1 MMKKRSNA
9 VAGFTLIEIL
19 IAVVISSIMMG
30 AMFTSYSV
38 VNSTYQQVTDKAK
51 ISQAGRDLVGQI
63 LREVRMAGY
72 KYVGDDIAA
81 SSEHNPVKIT
91 KGKGFKK
98 TNGCDKLE
106 IVYGSI
112 KYDKSKAE
120 GDRFDFIRYKITYE
134 CKNSDIIDETIAGGA
149 TKIDGFAI
157 YKSKELWDNTENKWK
172 ETSADSDDTTYK
184 DEKVLDYVQDLVF
197 VPFDEKGQMIGETS
211 NGTITPS
218 DAKVYDVRTID
229 ISLVV
234 RSSKPFYRSDVKL
247 DNTVRKI
254 MSITKDRALIEP
266 QDKYLRDTIS
276 VTANARN
283 IGLE

>member
-72 KYVGDDIAA
+72 KYIGDDIPA
-81 SSEHNPVKIT
+81 SNKHNPIKIT
-91 KGKGFKK
+91 KGEGFKK
-98 TNGCDKLE
+98 GCDKLE

-112 KYDKSKAE
+112 KYDKSKDE
-120 GDRFDFIRYKITYE
+120 GDRFEFTRYRITYE
-134 CKNSDIIDETIAGGA
+134 CKQSDIIDATKAGGA
-149 TKIDGFAI
+149 DKIEGFAI
-157 YKSKELWDNTENKWK
+157 YKSKELWDISANSWKNTSSNIDE
-172 ETSADSDDTTYK
+172 TTYE

-218 DAKVYDVRTID
+218 NAEKYDVRTID

-234 RSSKPFYRSDVKL
+234 RSSKPFYRSDIKL
-247 DNTVRKI
+247 DGKPREIKN
-254 MSITKDRALIEP
+254 ITKDRTEIKEE
-266 QDKYLRDTIS
+266 DKYLRETIS

>member
-30 AMFTSYSV
+30 AMFTSYSI

-72 KYVGDDIAA
+72 KYIGDDIPA
-81 SSEHNPVKIT
+81 SNEHNPIKIT

-112 KYDKSKAE
+112 KYEKSKAE
-120 GDRFDFIRYKITYE
+120 GDRFDFTRYKITYE

-157 YKSKELWDNTENKWK
+157 YKSKELWDNDKNQWK
-172 ETSADSDDTTYK
+172 DTSADSDDTTYK

-197 VPFDEKGQMIGETS
+197 VPFDEKGKMIGDTS
-211 NGTITPS
+211 KGPHPT
-218 DAKVYDVRTID
+218 DAKKYDVRTID

-247 DNTVRKI
+247 DGDPREIKN
-254 MSITKDRALIEP
+254 ITKDRTEIKEE
-266 QDKYLRDTIS
+266 DKYLRDTIS

>member
-9 VAGFTLIEIL
+9 IAGFTLIEIL
-19 IAVVISSIMMG
+19 ISVVISSIMMG
-30 AMFTSYSV
+30 AMFTSYSI

-72 KYVGDDIAA
+72 EYVGDNINE
-81 SSEHNPVKIT
+81 SNEHNPIKIT
-91 KGKGFKK
+91 KGKGFK
-98 TNGCDKLE
+98 NSCDKLE

-112 KYDKSKAE
+112 KYEKSKAE
-120 GDRFDFIRYKITYE
+120 GDRFEFTRYKITYE
-134 CKNSDIIDETIAGGA
+134 CKDSDIIDETKAGGA
-149 TKIDGFAI
+149 TKIEGFAI
-157 YKSKELWDNTENKWK
+157 YKSKELWDDTSNAWK
-172 ETSADSDDTTYK
+172 DTSSDADDTTYK

-197 VPFDEKGQMIGETS
+197 VPFDETGQMIGDTS

-218 DAKVYDVRTID
+218 DAKKYDVRTID

-234 RSSKPFYRSDVKL
+234 RSSKPFYRSDIKL
-247 DNTVRKI
+247 DGKPREIKN
-254 MSITKDRALIEP
+254 ITKDRTEIKEE
-266 QDKYLRDTIS
+266 DKYLRDTIS

>member
-9 VAGFTLIEIL
+9 IAGFTLIEIL
-19 IAVVISSIMMG
+19 ISVVISSIMMG
-30 AMFTSYSV
+30 AMFTSYSI

-72 KYVGDDIAA
+72 KYIGDDIPA
-81 SSEHNPVKIT
+81 SNEHNPIKIT

-112 KYDKSKAE
+112 KYEKSKAE
-120 GDRFDFIRYKITYE
+120 GDRFDFTRYKITYE

-157 YKSKELWDNTENKWK
+157 YKSKELWDNDKNQWK
-172 ETSADSDDTTYK
+172 DTSADSDDTTYK

-197 VPFDEKGQMIGETS
+197 VPFDEKGKMIGDTS
-211 NGTITPS
+211 KGPHPT
-218 DAKVYDVRTID
+218 DAKKYDVRTID

-247 DNTVRKI
+247 DGDPREIKN
-254 MSITKDRALIEP
+254 ITKDRTEIKEE
-266 QDKYLRDTIS
+266 DKYLRDTIS

>member
-1 MMKKRSNA
+1 MIKKSNSI
-9 VAGFTLIEIL
+9 AGFTLIEIL

-72 KYVGDDIAA
+72 KYIGDTITP
-81 SSEHNPVKIT
+81 SSDHNPVKIT
-91 KGKGFKK
+91 KGKGFKN
-98 TNGCDKLE
+98 TCDKLE

-112 KYDKSKAE
+112 KYDKSKTE
-120 GDRFDFIRYKITYE
+120 GDRFEFTRYKITYE
-134 CKNSDIIDETIAGGA
+134 CKDSDIIDETIAGGA

-157 YKSKELWDNTENKWK
+157 FKSKELWDNTLNKWK
-172 ETSADSDDTTYK
+172 DTSADSDDTTYI
-184 DEKVLDYVQDLVF
+184 DQKVLDYVQDLVF
-197 VPFDEKGQMIGETS
+197 VPFDETGQMIGETTK
-211 NGTITPS
+211 GTVTPS
-218 DAKVYDVRTID
+218 DAKKYDVKTID
-229 ISLVV
+229 VSLVV

-247 DNTVRKI
+247 DKTVRKI
-254 MSITKDRALIEP
+254 MSITKDRTSIEP

>member
-1 MMKKRSNA
+1 MKKKSNA
-9 VAGFTLIEIL
+9 IAGFTLIEIL

-72 KYVGDDIAA
+72 KYIDDDIPA
-81 SSEHNPVKIT
+81 SNEHNPIKIE
-91 KGKGFKK
+91 KGKGFQN
-98 TNGCDKLE
+98 TDGCDKLE

-112 KYDKSKAE
+112 KYEKSKAE
-120 GDRFDFIRYKITYE
+120 GDRFEFTRYKITYE

-157 YKSKELWDNTENKWK
+157 YKSKELWDNDKNQWK
-172 ETSADSDDTTYK
+172 DTSADSDDTTYK
-184 DEKVLDYVQDLVF
+184 DEKILDYVQDLVF
-197 VPFDEKGQMIGETS
+197 VPFDEKGKMIGDTS
-211 NGTITPS
+211 IGTITPS
-218 DAKVYDVRTID
+218 DAKAYDVKTID
-229 ISLVV
+229 VSLVV

-247 DNTVRKI
+247 DGEPREIKN
-254 MSITKDRALIEP
+254 ITKDRTEIKEE
-266 QDKYLRDTIS
+266 DKYLRDTIS

-283 IGLE
+283 IGL

>member
-9 VAGFTLIEIL
+9 IAGFTLIEIL
-19 IAVVISSIMMG
+19 ISVVISSIMMG
-30 AMFTSYSV
+30 AMFTSYSI

-72 KYVGDDIAA
+72 EYVGDNINE
-81 SSEHNPVKIT
+81 SNEHNPIKIT
-91 KGKGFKK
+91 KGKGFK
-98 TNGCDKLE
+98 NSCDKLE

-112 KYDKSKAE
+112 KYEKSKAE
-120 GDRFDFIRYKITYE
+120 GDRFDFTRYKITYE

-157 YKSKELWDNTENKWK
+157 YKSKELWDNNENKWK

-197 VPFDEKGQMIGETS
+197 VPFDETGQMIGETS

-247 DNTVRKI
+247 DGDLREIKN
-254 MSITKDRALIEP
+254 ITKDRTEIKEE
-266 QDKYLRDTIS
+266 DKYLRDTIS

>member
-9 VAGFTLIEIL
+9 IAGFTLIEIL
-19 IAVVISSIMMG
+19 ISVVISSIMMG
-30 AMFTSYSV
+30 AMFTSYSI

-72 KYVGDDIAA
+72 EYVGDNINE
-81 SSEHNPVKIT
+81 SNEHNPIKIT
-91 KGKGFKK
+91 KGKGFK
-98 TNGCDKLE
+98 NSCDKLE

-112 KYDKSKAE
+112 KYEKSKAE
-120 GDRFDFIRYKITYE
+120 GDRFEFTRYKITYE
-134 CKNSDIIDETIAGGA
+134 CKDSDIIDETKAGGA
-149 TKIDGFAI
+149 TKIEGFAI
-157 YKSKELWDNTENKWK
+157 YKSKELWDDTSNAWK
-172 ETSADSDDTTYK
+172 DTSLDTDDTTYK

-197 VPFDEKGQMIGETS
+197 VPFDETGQMIGETS

-218 DAKVYDVRTID
+218 DAKAYDVRTID

-254 MSITKDRALIEP
+254 MSITKDRTLIEP

>member
-1 MMKKRSNA
+1 MIKKKSNSI
-9 VAGFTLIEIL
+9 AGFTLIEIL
-19 IAVVISSIMMG
+19 IAIVISSIMMG
-30 AMFTSYSV
+30 AMFTSYSI

-72 KYVGDDIAA
+72 KYVGDDVRA
-81 SSEHNPVKIT
+81 SNEHNPIKIT
-91 KGKGFKK
+91 KGKGFK
-98 TNGCDKLE
+98 NGCDKLE

-112 KYDKSKAE
+112 KYTKSKAE
-120 GDRFDFIRYKITYE
+120 GDRFDYLRYKITYE
-134 CKNSDIIDETIAGGA
+134 CKDSDIIDETIAGGA

-157 YKSKELWDNTENKWK
+157 YKSKELWDNDENKWK

-184 DEKVLDYVQDLVF
+184 DEKILDYVQDLVF
-197 VPFDEKGQMIGETS
+197 VPFDETGQMIGETS
-211 NGTITPS
+211 DGTITPS
-218 DAKVYDVRTID
+218 DAKAYDVRTID

-254 MSITKDRALIEP
+254 MSITKDRTLIEQ

-283 IGLE
+283 VGLD

>member
-1 MMKKRSNA
+1 MIKKSNSI
-9 VAGFTLIEIL
+9 AGFTLIEIL

-72 KYVGDDIAA
+72 KYIGDTITP
-81 SSEHNPVKIT
+81 SSDHNPVKIT
-91 KGKGFKK
+91 KGKGFKN
-98 TNGCDKLE
+98 TCDKLE

-112 KYDKSKAE
+112 KYDKSKDE
-120 GDRFDFIRYKITYE
+120 EDRFEFTRYKITYE
-134 CKNSDIIDETIAGGA
+134 CKKSDIIDETVAGGA
-149 TKIDGFAI
+149 TKIEGFAI
-157 YKSKELWDNTENKWK
+157 YKSKELWDIAANSWKNTSSNIDE
-172 ETSADSDDTTYK
+172 TTYQ

-197 VPFDEKGQMIGETS
+197 VPFDETGQMIGETTI
-211 NGTITPS
+211 GTKTPS
-218 DAKVYDVRTID
+218 NAKKYDVRTID

-247 DNTVRKI
+247 DKTVRKI
-254 MSITKDRALIEP
+254 MSITKDRTLIEP